1 MMPNEITIN
10 GEKYIKKNKTM
21 FKKYDEISYKELIWI
36 VIEKTDEEVKL
47 LLKNILDEKRIKK
60 YSDDEW
66 YINGKYVAHTSDI
79 RPPFNWDKSYIKNTI
94 LPNFLKDLDVDG
106 NIDLLTKEEAENLP
120 KEIRKSNDWYWTKTN
135 YEDSNRYARIWY
147 VGSVG
152 TVYSDDVGNA
162 DSVGVRPVITIS
174 KSNF

>member
-21 FKKYDEISYKELIWI
+21 FKKYDEISYKKLRWI
-36 VIEKTDEEVKL
+36 VIEETDEEVKL
-47 LLKNILDEKRIKK
+47 LLKNILDEERIEK

-66 YINGKYVAHTSDI
+66 YINEKYVVHTSDI
-79 RPPFNWDKSYIKNTI
+79 RAPFNWDKSYIKNTI

-106 NIDLLTKEEAENLP
+106 NIDLLTKEEVENLP
-120 KEIRKSNDWYWTKTN
+120 EEIRGSNDWYWTKTN
-135 YEDSNRYARIWY
+135 YENDDRYARAWFVSQY
-147 VGSVG
+147 GVLYGYGASS
-152 TVYSDDVGNA
+152 TSC
-162 DSVGVRPVITIS
+162 GVRPVITIS